1 MLTIV
6 VLKRE
11 GAGRAGFVVEA
22 DSVEEFERKLAL
34 AHVVKDATWKCYPQ
48 PEGTDPAIASRHT
61 L

>member
-11 GAGRAGFVVEA
+11 GAGRAGFVVDA
-22 DSVEEFERKLAL
+22 DTVEEFERKLVL
-34 AHVVKDATWKCYPQ
+34 ANVVKDATWKCYPL
-48 PEGTDPAIASRHT
+48 PEGTDPAKASRHT